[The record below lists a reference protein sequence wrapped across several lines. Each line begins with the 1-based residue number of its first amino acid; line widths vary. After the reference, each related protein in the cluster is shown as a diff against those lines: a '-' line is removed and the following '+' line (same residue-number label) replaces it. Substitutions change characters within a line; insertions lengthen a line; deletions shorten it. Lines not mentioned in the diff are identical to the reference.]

1 MDANVLVALA
11 DEHDDLYERAARDLK
26 RLRRGPFGSTAPVL
40 SETFHILST
49 GYLRGRLRSL
59 LKRLDLAI
67 VEVPAGAWEAIFDWM
82 ERYQEHGPDLADAQL
97 VALAGTATSFRVW
110 SYDKEFW
117 TVWRRTDGTRVPIA
131 VR

>member
-1 MDANVLVALA
+1 
-11 DEHDDLYERAARDLK
+11 
-26 RLRRGPFGSTAPVL
+26 
-40 SETFHILST
+40 
-49 GYLRGRLRSL
+49 
-59 LKRLDLAI
+59 
-67 VEVPAGAWEAIFDWM
+67 M

>member
-1 MDANVLVALA
+1 MDTNVLVALA

-26 RLRRGPFGSTAPVL
+26 RLRRGPFGSTVPVL

-59 LKRLDLAI
+59 VKRLDLAI

-110 SYDKEFW
+110 SYDKEF
-117 TVWRRTDGTRVPIA
+117 
-131 VR
+131 